1 MIKAVSLNCPQCG
14 AQLKRSDQACEHCG
28 TSVRFST
35 ERGAFDATGIAC
47 PACFTANSPDD
58 KHCGG
63 CGELIQTTCRTPNCH
78 QVNSVWRAFCS
89 KCGKDLAAT
98 RSEAE
103 RAAHETAAGAVAYHR
118 LSLEEMDGKVAMA
131 RARAATV
138 KSAILIGGLGFA
150 AIVAVSNE
158 SLGLAVG
165 VALIVLLVWFC
176 YDSDEVRNLE
186 KARKIHEDDLAR
198 AKAALARLE

>member
-14 AQLKRSDQACEHCG
+14 AQLKRSDKACEHCG

-47 PACFTANSPDD
+47 PACLTPNSPAD

-63 CGELIQTTCRTPNCH
+63 CGELIQATCQTPNCH
-78 QVNSVWRAFCS
+78 QVNSVWRKFCS

-103 RAAHETAAGAVAYHR
+103 RAAYERAEQSVDYHKAA
-118 LSLEEMDGKVAMA
+118 LDTISGKVGLAKA
-131 RARAATV
+131 RAVTV
-138 KSAILIGGLGFA
+138 KSGILIVGLGFA
-150 AIVAVSNE
+150 GIVGASSE
-158 SLGLAVG
+158 SFGLAVG
-165 VALIVLLVWFC
+165 IGVIVVLIWSF
-176 YDSDEVRNLE
+176 YESDEVKNLE

-198 AKAALARLE
+198 AEAALAKME